1 MNIYQVWADERNGMV
16 PSGTLRAACLDKRIA
31 ELEAELAKMKED
43 VADRDFCKRERDSYL
58 SQALNHGITIIKLK
72 EDIAALTVHPA
83 LCDEYPKVCANNRI
97 AELETALREIQ
108 DHCAG
113 KTGSLQAVVVVIVRK
128 ALEGR

>member
-1 MNIYQVWADERNGMV
+1 MIISDNGFMGD
-16 PSGTLRAACLDKRIA
+16 PSELVIKKIA
-31 ELEAELAKMKED
+31 EREREKIARLEAALASMKSAH
-43 VADRDFCKRERDSYL
+43 VTGA
-58 SQALNHGITIIKLK
+58 
-72 EDIAALTVHPA
+72 TVHPA